1 VKPCPY
7 CAEPIQDNAI
17 KCKHCGSMLSSGPPG
32 MVSDSV
38 PPSSGKSPTPS
49 VSPHPYPDDDPLDG
63 GVTMPSYDKG
73 TYIDG
78 RGRYKV
84 LFKLG
89 EGGMGKVYLTKDMVL
104 DGELRVVKILPR
116 QVANDLKA
124 ISRLKDEAKLS
135 MPLNHENIVRLY
147 HYDHEGDVHYLV
159 MEYVNGIDLQTYLG
173 VKGKLPEKEVR
184 RIGIEIAKGL
194 RHAHGQKP
202 PVVHRDIKPAN
213 ILLESPKLK
222 MEEIRG
228 KYPNL
233 TDKDIPD
240 LTGAKVRLTDFGIA
254 RQVRESMSRYSR
266 GDTSGTLMY
275 MSPEQ
280 VRGKGVDHRSD
291 LYSLGVTLYELLTGD
306 PPFTGDS
313 LAHQILSEEPEPLE
327 KISDRMNDILLKLL
341 SKDKEHRYADADAL
355 IRALEEDPNT
365 HKDREAE
372 QRRREEEQVARRRD
386 EEEQNRH
393 KERGKTNKTVWVV
406 GLILIAAVI
415 GFAISQIK
423 SAPEQRPAATAA
435 PAPVPAPVSKGAAEK
450 EVAKTQVKLV
460 AGEKVFTSPTLGAKF
475 VLIPAGTFTMGS
487 PQSEPGR
494 DNDETQHRVTISS
507 AYYLQT
513 TEVTQGQ
520 WKKVMGSNPSK
531 FKNCGDD
538 CPVEQVSWSDVQVFI
553 RKLNSQEGTDKYRL
567 PTEAEWEYAC
577 RAGTTTAYSFG
588 DNESDLG
595 DYGWYH
601 GNSGNRTHPVG
612 QKRPNPWGLYDVH
625 GNVWEWTQ
633 TEEGSRRVFRGGS
646 WPYNAGHCHS
656 AFRYVS
662 VPGVR
667 FNTLGFRLLRTH

>member
-1 VKPCPY
+1 MKPCPY

-291 LYSLGVTLYELLTGD
+291 LYSLGVTLYELLAGD

-313 LAHQILSEEPEPLE
+313 LAHQILSEEPDPIDR
-327 KISDRMNDILLKLL
+327 ISARMNDILLKLL
-341 SKDKEHRYADADAL
+341 SKDKDHRYADADAL
-355 IRALEEDPNT
+355 IRALEGRAEET
-365 HKDREAE
+365 KRAEWEADLALRQQE
-372 QRRREEEQVARRRD
+372 EEARQENAQTEAAESEKLRREGEVRKKRRNVLIGIGLVLLVLVIVVFKYGFRVAEEQ
-386 EEEQNRH
+386 
-393 KERGKTNKTVWVV
+393 K
-406 GLILIAAVI
+406 
-415 GFAISQIK
+415 
-423 SAPEQRPAATAA
+423 PAEMPRTET
-435 PAPVPAPVSKGAAEK
+435 PAPVSDVRKLDESAKAEIKNAYVAAGGFFHDYPKKDITLDDLRSNDFRPTNGVELILFGKSESNLLLMSRHKKGGMTYFVDEG
-450 EVAKTQVKLV
+450 
-460 AGEKVFTSPTLGAKF
+460 GEIRGQDRNAPLPRGWVETGKNFFVGPPKKYIGTIEFTSCGNMACATEIKMDTG
-475 VLIPAGTFTMGS
+475 VLIKFGYS
-487 PQSEPGR
+487 PGDST
-494 DNDETQHRVTISS
+494 DNLITKKLKEGDRVIGEFMETRYFDGGGNYHEDHELI
-507 AYYLQT
+507 
-513 TEVTQGQ
+513 
-520 WKKVMGSNPSK
+520 K
-531 FKNCGDD
+531 
-538 CPVEQVSWSDVQVFI
+538 I
-553 RKLNSQEGTDKYRL
+553 DKY
-567 PTEAEWEYAC
+567 E
-577 RAGTTTAYSFG
+577 
-588 DNESDLG
+588 
-595 DYGWYH
+595 
-601 GNSGNRTHPVG
+601 
-612 QKRPNPWGLYDVH
+612 
-625 GNVWEWTQ
+625 
-633 TEEGSRRVFRGGS
+633 
-646 WPYNAGHCHS
+646 
-656 AFRYVS
+656 
-662 VPGVR
+662 
-667 FNTLGFRLLRTH
+667 